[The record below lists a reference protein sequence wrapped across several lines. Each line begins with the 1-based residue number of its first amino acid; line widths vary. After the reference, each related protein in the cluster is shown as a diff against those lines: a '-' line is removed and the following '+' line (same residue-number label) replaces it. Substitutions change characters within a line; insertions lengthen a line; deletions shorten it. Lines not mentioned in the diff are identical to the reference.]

1 MYRNPAP
8 LVLAATLALAACG
21 PDGPAPAPTGPGAA
35 SVRGPITVSAETR
48 QLEGI
53 TRRLA
58 MALNDPA
65 FRARLYGRLAASP
78 YPEGKIQLQRTL
90 DGGGRGEFHAL
101 AKLNGESE
109 TVTDSVLRVTRA
121 LEVYLP
127 SPEHRRQWRGDAR
140 LLVATQARD
149 GELPVAFD
157 LKGGRHLL
165 DPTRPPQTPVL
176 AVVPV
181 ETDFDHP
188 PVRASVTCLPGDQC
202 GGGGGGS
209 GGGGGGSGSGS
220 GGGSTGNILAPG
232 LYMTKAHFV
241 DDFEGWLKGSPEFEI
256 HVMGQRGSTDSLMK
270 YQCAG
275 EHQGPSY
282 YWDGDTDWT
291 GNVLLFSS
299 AEIASYKAAHP
310 GEVFRIVAMEDDD
323 TSCQMKIDSNRWATF
338 VGTIGPLYHDITGA
352 VDTGSAKKY
361 IAAAQ
366 GLRKFL
372 ATLASW
378 IKSNDDLIGN
388 AMEDK
393 VVSEYHT
400 GYNWI
405 LRADNNVTNGWI
417 NLQMK

>member
-1 MYRNPAP
+1 MIRNPAP
-8 LVLAATLALAACG
+8 LALAATLALAACG
-21 PDGPAPAPTGPGAA
+21 PDDPARAPTGPGTAYL
-35 SVRGPITVSAETR
+35 SGTLTVSPETR
-48 QLEGI
+48 QLEGL

-65 FRARLYGRLAASP
+65 FRGRLYGRLATSP

-90 DGGGRGEFHAL
+90 ESGGRGEFHAL
-101 AKLNGESE
+101 AKLNGEPE

-127 SPEHRRQWRGDAR
+127 YPEHRRQWRGDTS

-149 GELPVAFD
+149 GEIPVAFD

-181 ETDFDHP
+181 ETNFDRP
-188 PVRASVTCLPGDQC
+188 PVRASVTCFPGDPC
-202 GGGGGGS
+202 GGGGG
-209 GGGGGGSGSGS
+209 
-220 GGGSTGNILAPG
+220 NISATG

-241 DDFEGWLKGSPEFEI
+241 GDFEGWLKGSPEFEI
-256 HVMGQRGSTDSLMK
+256 HIMGQRGSTDSLVK
-270 YQCAG
+270 YQCSG
-275 EHQGPSY
+275 EHQGAPY
-282 YWDGDTDWT
+282 YWDGGTDWT

-299 AEIASYKAAHP
+299 PEIASYKAAHP

-323 TSCQMKIDSNRWATF
+323 TSCEMRIDSNRWATF

-361 IAAAQ
+361 LAAAQ

-372 ATLASW
+372 STLASW

-393 VVSEYHT
+393 VVAEYHT

>member
-1 MYRNPAP
+1 MIRNPAP
-8 LVLAATLALAACG
+8 LALAATLALAACG
-21 PDGPAPAPTGPGAA
+21 PDDPVRAPTGPGSA
-35 SVRGPITVSAETR
+35 SVSSTLTVSPETR

-65 FRARLYGRLAASP
+65 FRARIYARLITSP

-90 DGGGRGEFHAL
+90 ESGSRGEFHAM
-101 AKLNGESE
+101 AKLIGESE
-109 TVTDSVLRVTRA
+109 TVTDSVLRVTRP

-127 SPEHRRQWRGDAR
+127 YPEHRRQWLGDGR

-181 ETDFDHP
+181 ETDFDRP
-188 PVRASVTCLPGDQC
+188 PQRASVTCLPGDIC

-209 GGGGGGSGSGS
+209 
-220 GGGSTGNILAPG
+220 IAAAG
-232 LYMTKAHFV
+232 LFMTKAHFV
-241 DDFEGWLKGSPEFEI
+241 GDFEGWLKGSPEFEI
-256 HVMGQRGSTDSLMK
+256 HIMGQRGSTDSLVK

-275 EHQGPSY
+275 EHQGAPY

-291 GNVLLFSS
+291 GDVLLFSS
-299 AEIASYKAAHP
+299 SEIANYKAAHP

-323 TSCQMKIDSNRWATF
+323 TSCEMRIDPNRWAAF

-352 VDTGSAKKY
+352 VDTGGVKKY
-361 IAAAQ
+361 LAAAQ

-372 ATLASW
+372 SRLASW

-393 VVSEYHT
+393 VVAEYHP

>member
-1 MYRNPAP
+1 MIRNPAS
-8 LVLAATLALAACG
+8 LALAASLTLAACG
-21 PDGPAPAPTGPGAA
+21 PDDPVRTPTAPGGAA
-35 SVRGPITVSAETR
+35 VSAQLSVSAETR

-58 MALNDPA
+58 LALGDPA
-65 FRARLYGRLAASP
+65 FRARLYGRLLNSP

-90 DGGGRGEFHAL
+90 ENASRGEFRAL

-109 TVTDSVLRVTRA
+109 TTTDSVLRVTRP

-127 SPEHRRQWRGDAR
+127 YAEHRRQWRGDDR

-157 LKGGRHLL
+157 LQGGRHLL

-181 ETDFDHP
+181 ETDFNRP
-188 PVRASVTCLPGDQC
+188 PVRASVTCVPGDVC
-202 GGGGGGS
+202 GGGGGS
-209 GGGGGGSGSGS
+209 G
-220 GGGSTGNILAPG
+220 NIAAPG

-241 DDFEGWLKGSPEFEI
+241 GDFEGWLKGSPEFEI
-256 HVMGQRGSTDSLMK
+256 HIMGQRGSTDSLVK
-270 YQCAG
+270 YQCSG
-275 EHQGPSY
+275 EHQGAPY
-282 YWDGDTDWT
+282 YWDGGTDWT
-291 GNVLLFSS
+291 GNVMLFSS
-299 AEIASYKAAHP
+299 AEIASYKSAHP

-323 TSCQMKIDSNRWATF
+323 TSCEMRIDANRWAAF
-338 VGTIGPLYHDITGA
+338 IGTIGPLYHDITGA
-352 VDTGSAKKY
+352 VDTGGVKRY
-361 IAAAQ
+361 LAAAQ

-372 ATLASW
+372 SKLASW

-393 VVSEYHT
+393 VVAEFHP

-405 LRADNNVTNGWI
+405 LRADNNVTNGWV
-417 NLQMK
+417 NLQMQ